1 MNPSRAWL
9 CRPIGQNANRPNNN
23 GPSLVFLFSI
33 LGLLMGS
40 SGCTQPPSNTMD
52 INTID
57 GKPFDLQGH
66 RGARGLL
73 PENTIPAFILALDIG
88 VTTLEMDVAISRD
101 GEVILSHEPWFSAA
115 ICSHADGSPVT
126 PEEGKSLIIF
136 EMTAAEVAQFDC
148 GLRGHPGF
156 PEQRPMT
163 VFKPR
168 LKDVITAVNEH
179 VLAKSLLAPR
189 YNIEI
194 KSSPEGDGKFHPSPE
209 EFARRLYGVLKAQNL
224 LQKADVQSFDPR
236 ALEAMHA
243 IDPTVRLVWLIANED
258 GLDANLAKLTFQPD
272 IYSPNF
278 NLVDSA
284 MVSALHQKGMQV
296 IPWTVNDPLKMKDL
310 IRLGID
316 GLITDYPDRGKAL
329 IEELNR

>member
-1 MNPSRAWL
+1 
-9 CRPIGQNANRPNNN
+9 
-23 GPSLVFLFSI
+23 
-33 LGLLMGS
+33 
-40 SGCTQPPSNTMD
+40 MD

-73 PENTIPAFILALDIG
+73 PENTIPAFLLALDIG
-88 VTTLEMDVAISRD
+88 VTTLEMDAAISRD

-126 PEEGKSLIIF
+126 PEEEKSLIIF

-156 PEQRPMT
+156 PEQQPMA

-168 LKDVITAVNEH
+168 LKEVITAVNER
-179 VLAKSLLAPR
+179 VATRGLVAPR

-194 KSSPEGDGKFHPSPE
+194 KSSPEGDEKYHPSPE
-209 EFARRLYGVLKAQNL
+209 EFARQLYEVLKAFNL
-224 LQKADVQSFDPR
+224 LQMADVQSFDAR

-243 IDPTVRLVWLIANED
+243 IDPSVRLVWLIANED
-258 GLDANLAKLTFQPD
+258 GVDTNLAKLTFLPD

-278 NLVDSA
+278 NLVDSV
-284 MVSALHQKGMQV
+284 MVSSLHQKGV
-296 IPWTVNDPLKMKDL
+296 KVVPWTVNDPLKMKEL
-310 IRLGID
+310 IELGID

-329 IEELNR
+329 IEELNK